1 MRGSSQ
7 DGAAEMPGSYVPV
20 CTKLRAETSKI
31 VGCVAEICHE
41 LETAPV
47 LRRAQGNQATT
58 GQDTDTNTGRV
69 AAVEDQPGEA
79 SGTGSVQT
87 SNVGARNEHAGV
99 GGLRGQGR
107 ISGADSDLLEMISD
121 AEKVEDGAQTQLKT
135 AIVHEGMQ
143 LCADDVANGR
153 QAEKTE
159 GCKRCAEAES
169 FSDETHLSVGE
180 CGEQYHHWSMLD
192 LPVVPLD
199 ISDLGYSALTKGG
212 EVRLRQIVAMGDKDA
227 HDWNADVP
235 DVWSCRKAYTD
246 ILERQCSSNIDEE
259 PQAQNTPFRPCQLR
273 RVQCEW
279 CEIAKSSEAF
289 HYHESSRLLKTIV
302 RTNVQV
308 KNIVVPNVFDGDWGF
323 SPHGI
328 FLPQSMKKSEGGVQH
343 LLLPFDLVREDED
356 EVTNAPSK
364 LISIASK
371 YFHDLRQSDVSL
383 TRASMNIPSVWN
395 LTIAKSRLEA
405 LVAEEVAA
413 VQLTP
418 NVPATSNGTPIDLHL
433 TRMATEVPNQEVL
446 PSATI
451 NGDLNSIV
459 SRDDHPLPISG
470 KLTVTAED
478 NPLSTD
484 YFLSDQF
491 LRCNWSEPPEEI
503 APVDSAARKNTESNA
518 SEELAESNKLLQR
531 IARPALWDLM
541 RKKLLQVSGA
551 SLKSALGCVTLETL
565 EAIIYAQY
573 RAVKKMSLNPSA
585 FSSADITEACASL
598 RQAAWL
604 HTLRIVSISH
614 MPATNGKMMSAV
626 LARILASAQYKL
638 VLGASNWNDLHTFL
652 KEIGGIAM
660 PGEPLINSDL
670 DSNRQVDSTAQ
681 PPLKK
686 LRALHHQKETP
697 PVRVLCSLRFLEQ
710 DELLDE
716 LCTEQ
721 QIFFIERDLPPP
733 IDILVDERN
742 CICVV
747 TGATI
752 QEEEANVRTFV
763 FSLARLQVQFQKCW
777 LIIALDTSPSVN
789 LENVINLFYAAL
801 AQFRVEIQVFTC
813 FSCEE
818 TGHCI
823 RAIVDQCAEVALSCH
838 RILPRLWFERPFLLE
853 EESQFERF
861 LVSTKIINHYAA
873 QSLLHKICMDDLFL
887 KSVDELKLLIQNA
900 ITDEQLQLLWGL
912 VRQDHG
918 LNNAAQKT

>member
-1 MRGSSQ
+1 MRGSTH
-7 DGAAEMPGSYVPV
+7 DDDAEMPVLEGSYVPV

-47 LRRAQGNQATT
+47 LRRAQGNRTT
-58 GQDTDTNTGRV
+58 PDQDTETDTGRV
-69 AAVEDQPGEA
+69 AAVENQPGEA

-87 SNVGARNEHAGV
+87 SNVGARNEHVETSEHAGV
-99 GGLRGQGR
+99 GGLRGQDQTA
-107 ISGADSDLLEMISD
+107 GAGCDLLEKISD
-121 AEKVEDGAQTQLKT
+121 DEKVENGGQMQLET

-143 LCADDVANGR
+143 LGADDVVDLANGR
-153 QAEKTE
+153 QVEQTK
-159 GCKRCAEAES
+159 GCKRCAEAEPS
-169 FSDETHLSVGE
+169 SDETCLSIGE
-180 CGEQYHHWSMLD
+180 CGEHWPALD

-199 ISDLGYSALTKGG
+199 ISDLGYSALKKGG
-212 EVRLRQIVAMGDKDA
+212 EVRLREIIAMQDKDA
-227 HDWNADVP
+227 HGWNADVP

-246 ILERQCSSNIDEE
+246 ILERQCSSDIDEE
-259 PQAQNTPFRPCQLR
+259 PQAQDTPSRPCQLR
-273 RVQCEW
+273 RVQFEW

-289 HYHESSRLLKTIV
+289 LYHESSRLLKTIV

-308 KNIVVPNVFDGDWGF
+308 MMLVKNIVVPNVFDGDWFF

-328 FLPQSMKKSEGGVQH
+328 FSQSMKKSGGDVQH

-405 LVAEEVAA
+405 LVADEMTA
-413 VQLTP
+413 VQLAL
-418 NVPATSNGTPIDLHL
+418 NVPAASNSTPIDLHL
-433 TRMATEVPNQEVL
+433 TRMTAEVPNQEVL

-451 NGDLNSIV
+451 NGDLNSIA
-459 SRDDHPLPISG
+459 SRDNHPLPISG
-470 KLTVTAED
+470 KLTVAAED

-491 LRCNWSEPPEEI
+491 LRCNWSKPPEEI
-503 APVDSAARKNTESNA
+503 ATVDTAALKNTESNA
-518 SEELAESNKLLQR
+518 AEELPESNKLLQR

-551 SLKSALGCVTLETL
+551 SLQSALGCVTLETL

-573 RAVKKMSLNPSA
+573 QAVKKMSLNPSA

-614 MPATNGKMMSAV
+614 MPATNGNMMSAV
-626 LARILASAQYKL
+626 LTRILASAQYKL
-638 VLGASNWNDLHTFL
+638 VLGPSNWNDLHAFL

-747 TGATI
+747 AGATI
-752 QEEEANVRTFV
+752 Q
-763 FSLARLQVQFQKCW
+763 
-777 LIIALDTSPSVN
+777 ALDTSPSVN
-789 LENVINLFYAAL
+789 MEDVTNLFYAAL
-801 AQFRVEIQVFTC
+801 AQFQVEIQVFTC

-818 TGHCI
+818 TGLCI

-900 ITDEQLQLLWGL
+900 IADEQLQLLWGL

-918 LNNAAQKT
+918 LNNAT